1 MAEAHDPLEHLI
13 RENAEINAMLKAQAE
28 SNLSELHRPIER
40 LGGLL
45 SRPAFIL
52 TVLALFIAWVV
63 LNLDLKFV
71 TSKPWDE
78 PPFFWLQGLIGL
90 LSLLATCT
98 VIILQSRQAT
108 LQEQRAQLQL
118 QLVLMTEQR
127 TAKIIGLLEE
137 LRLDLPNV
145 HNRIDPEAEALK
157 QSSKPEI
164 ILEALIT
171 LEDGPLATGAPAERE
186 DERHE

>member
-1 MAEAHDPLEHLI
+1 MSPRPNPLEDLI
-13 RENAEINAMLKAQAE
+13 RENAEINAMLKAQSE
-28 SNLSELHRPIER
+28 SNLTQLHRPIER

-45 SRPAFIL
+45 SHPAFIL
-52 TVLALFIAWVV
+52 AVLALFIAWIV

-71 TSKPWDE
+71 TSKPWDD
-78 PPFFWLQGLIGL
+78 PPFFWLQGLVGL
-90 LSLLATCT
+90 LSLMATCT
-98 VIILQSRQAT
+98 VIILQSRQAK

-145 HNRIDPEAEALK
+145 HNRIDPEAETLK

-171 LEDGPLATGAPAERE
+171 LEDNSTDSGTPEGEP
-186 DERHE
+186 